1 MVDITG
7 IVRTKLRLLIPYLS
21 RCLSSPSV
29 SALCS
34 TSRNKLGFGSAAM
47 RPSRR
52 LVASLL
58 LALGVLFLL
67 LVPMFL
73 GWLLSR
79 DEVLR
84 VSVLLLAVAVVVVG
98 VWVLVDDV

>member
-1 MVDITG
+1 
-7 IVRTKLRLLIPYLS
+7 
-21 RCLSSPSV
+21 
-29 SALCS
+29 
-34 TSRNKLGFGSAAM
+34 M

>member
-7 IVRTKLRLLIPYLS
+7 IVRTKLRLLIPSHL
-21 RCLSSPSV
+21 RLLSSPSV
-29 SALCS
+29 SILCS
-34 TSRNKLGFGSAAM
+34 TSRNKLGFGAAAM

-73 GWLLSR
+73 GP
-79 DEVLR
+79 V
-84 VSVLLLAVAVVVVG
+84 VAVAAFEVAYT
-98 VWVLVDDV
+98 